1 MPLNQGHSRI
11 MSGCQKTI
19 AGDLVVSAMASVSAI
34 ASVSAAAMT
43 TAVSAMAAAGGAG
56 HRLISR
62 RMGTVS
68 AGGAGSISA
77 RPMRGAVSARAMTR
91 PVSPGTMT
99 ARTGTRARADRTR
112 TGTRAAVMMVRRRRG
127 RSVISGRRRR
137 GRSVISGR
145 RRRRRNHIVHYGN
158 IGRGRGITVVIV
170 VAVIHKNAPCQH
182 GKSKSCSCN
191 GKKSQH
197 KSSCLRIVFRLI
209 KGKVFP
215 ECDLAP
221 ARSSFF
227 LMSHNT
233 MIVCGEYV
241 KRLQNASGYVLR
253 LRRRTEAGVFEPA
266 GFRKISLLLYFKGNK
281 NRTARISALF

>member
-43 TAVSAMAAAGGAG
+43 AAVSAMAAAGGAG

-145 RRRRRNHIVHYGN
+145 RRRGRNHIVHHGN
-158 IGRGRGITVVIV
+158 IGRGICITVVI
-170 VAVIHKNAPCQH
+170 AVIHKNAPCQH
-182 GKSKSCSCN
+182 GKSKSRSCN

-215 ECDLAP
+215 ECALAP

-227 LMSHNT
+227 LMSHST

-253 LRRRTEAGVFEPA
+253 LRRRTEAGCF
-266 GFRKISLLLYFKGNK
+266 
-281 NRTARISALF
+281 